1 MLPLDAIK
9 APRGKKT
16 LGLGQSWPAKGK
28 GGKGRGGSP
37 TVGTVRPPAQT

>member
-1 MLPLDAIK
+1 MLPHDAIK

-16 LGLGQSWPAKGK
+16 LGLGQSRPAKGK

-37 TVGTVRPPAQT
+37 TAGTVRPPAQT

>member
-16 LGLGQSWPAKGK
+16 LGLGQSKPAKGK
-28 GGKGRGGSP
+28 GEKGRGGSP
-37 TVGTVRPPAQT
+37 TAGTVRPPAQT

>member
-16 LGLGQSWPAKGK
+16 PGLGQSRPAKGK

-37 TVGTVRPPAQT
+37 TAETVGPPAQT